1 MRNLTSFLVHSTLD
15 QFVVFLI
22 RFYRPSN
29 LLIVSG
35 VKRER
40 MIEEIDTHMRLCL
53 GNRVVRM
60 GI

>member
-53 GNRVVRM
+53 GNRVVGM

>member
-40 MIEEIDTHMRLCL
+40 MIEEIDTYMRLCL